1 MGNKFKTLV
10 IGAIIVGIISGGFY
24 LFNLA
29 EQKESRVN
37 IVYNGMSRQEAA
49 EAPRDGE
56 RKGTRNHQ

>member
-37 IVYNGMSRQEAA
+37 IVYNAMSTQEAA
-49 EAPRDGE
+49 EAPPGWRA
-56 RKGTRNHQ
+56 